1 MTKNLTEFEDWYL
14 NKKGGKLMDKKKRA
28 VRHKTSEWIRITLR
42 VDPDNKNYIEDL
54 CDNLGISQNLLIN
67 KIIDC
72 FKEIDRAGKKTLGT
86 NMIKSSL
93 RKDSNKYDVSK
104 NTIEIQL
111 EQIKEGMVW
120 IKNF

>member
-1 MTKNLTEFEDWYL
+1 MNIFI
-14 NKKGGKLMDKKKRA
+14 
-28 VRHKTSEWIRITLR
+28 KTIPTIGPKITL
-42 VDPDNKNYIEDL
+42 PIEV
-54 CDNLGISQNLLIN
+54 
-67 KIIDC
+67 IIDC

-111 EQIKEGMVW
+111 EQIKEGMV
-120 IKNF
+120 

>member
-111 EQIKEGMVW
+111 EQIKEGL
-120 IKNF
+120 I

>member
-54 CDNLGISQNLLIN
+54 CDNLGISQIMPLLLKFKNEYKITLITFEKKN
-67 KIIDC
+67 K
-72 FKEIDRAGKKTLGT
+72 L
-86 NMIKSSL
+86 
-93 RKDSNKYDVSK
+93 
-104 NTIEIQL
+104 
-111 EQIKEGMVW
+111 
-120 IKNF
+120 